1 MNDRTFFGQAEDE
14 DYFSQQPHSRLSIAR
29 YPDGSYHLHYA
40 CGASRHHYVY
50 RFDEDTWEGVV
61 DGLIHQALGDD
72 VPINMLDVTT
82 ILATICQLASSGD
95 SDDDDEKLA

>member
-1 MNDRTFFGQAEDE
+1 M
-14 DYFSQQPHSRLSIAR
+14 
-29 YPDGSYHLHYA
+29 
-40 CGASRHHYVY
+40 
-50 RFDEDTWEGVV
+50 